1 MPILGEVR
9 AVTAGAAM
17 LTETL
22 EAPHLAVEWKPPL
35 EALVPDPEVDAANR
49 AAVERVLAARPRW
62 VGVGTALD
70 TLPGMRRDL
79 LLHSGPPLR
88 WEAASGPMRGAL
100 EGALR
105 LEGLDSADLDPCHHH
120 DSVGP
125 MAGVI
130 SAGMPVVVVED
141 AESGRR
147 AYSNLNEGLGRVLRY
162 GANDEPVLDRLRWMR
177 DVLAPDLARCLA
189 AGPIDLFT
197 LMQQALQMG
206 DEMHNRHRAGGA
218 LLFRELALRGLGG
231 ESLRFVGQN
240 DYFILNLV
248 MAAAKV
254 ACEGAA
260 GIARSSVVITMARNG
275 TEFGVRVASMPE
287 RWFVAPAAVP
297 VGLFLGS
304 YTQEDANPDIGDS
317 AITET
322 AGLGG
327 FSMATAPAIV
337 RFVGGTVPDAL
348 ATTRRMH
355 EITLTHN
362 PRWTIPVLDFAGT
375 PTGIDVAAVC
385 RTGILPQI
393 NTGMAGRTAGVG
405 QVGAGLVTPP
415 AEVFP
420 AALAELARRTRQRL
434 PE

>member
-1 MPILGEVR
+1 MPILGEIR

-22 EAPHLAVEWKPPL
+22 EAPQVAVDWRPPL
-35 EALVPDPEVDAANR
+35 RPLKPDAGVDGANR
-49 AAVERVLAARPRW
+49 TAVERILAARPRW
-62 VGVGTALD
+62 VGIGTALD
-70 TLPGMRRDL
+70 TIPGMRPDL

-88 WEAASGPMRGAL
+88 WDAASGPMRGAL

-105 LEGLDSADLDPCHHH
+105 LEGRDGADLEPCHHH

-130 SAGMPVVVVED
+130 SAGMPVLVVED

-147 AYSNLNEGLGRVLRY
+147 AYSNLNEGLGKVLRY
-162 GANDEPVLDRLRWMR
+162 GANDDQVLARLRWMR
-177 DVLAPDLARCLA
+177 DVLAPDLGGALKQ
-189 AGPIDLFT
+189 GPIDLFT

-218 LLFRELALRGLGG
+218 LLFRELALRGLSG

-240 DYFILNLV
+240 DYFMLNLV

-260 GIARSSVVITMARNG
+260 GVERSSIVITMARNG
-275 TEFGVRVASMPE
+275 TEFGVRVAGAPG

-297 VGLFLGS
+297 VGLFLGT
-304 YTQEDANPDIGDS
+304 YTQADANPDIGDS

-322 AGLGG
+322 YGIGG
-327 FSMATAPAIV
+327 FAMAAAPAITRV
-337 RFVGGTVPDAL
+337 VGGDAAAARD
-348 ATTRRMH
+348 ATLEMY
-355 EITLTHN
+355 EITVAEN
-362 PRWTIPVLDFAGT
+362 PSFQVPSLDFRGT
-375 PTGIDVAAVC
+375 PTGIDVRRIVE
-385 RTGILPQI
+385 TGIQPVI
-393 NTGMAGRTAGVG
+393 NTGIAHREAGIG
-405 QVGAGLVTPP
+405 QVGAGLVRAPIEP
-415 AEVFP
+415 FLEAFDLL
-420 AALAELARRTRQRL
+420 AAGHGA
-434 PE
+434 